1 MFIGLDIGGT
11 KILGALFDDE
21 GKIKKREKR
30 KAKASGGLETVQ
42 KEIFKTIDNLLENTK
57 IREIEAIGIGV
68 PGLVDRDGTITFSPN
83 LPFRDYKLGEI
94 LRKKYNVPTFIG
106 NDVNVSTVGE
116 WKFGSGSGNKNVLGV
131 FVGTGIG
138 GGLIVENN
146 LYLGKNGSAGEIG
159 HINLDPNGPF
169 CGCGSRGCLE
179 SLSSKTAIQKD
190 IESRIYRGEKS
201 LITKSLKEN
210 GILKSGPLKEA
221 YMKKDDIVVDSVN
234 KAAENLGRGLAS
246 LANIFNP
253 EVIIL
258 GGGVMVE
265 LGKELMPII
274 TREFKRFAMID
285 ISKNTE
291 IKMAKL
297 GDDAGIIGA
306 LALAK
311 EGMSKEMKD

>member
-11 KILGALFDDE
+11 KILGALFDEE

-30 KAKASGGLETVQ
+30 KAKASSGLEIVQ
-42 KEIFKTIDNLLENTK
+42 KEIFKTIDNLLENTN
-57 IREIEAIGIGV
+57 IREIEAIGISV

-94 LRKKYNVPTFIG
+94 LRKKYNIPTFIG

-116 WKFGSGSGNKNVLGV
+116 WKFGSGSGNKNVLGI

-179 SLSSKTAIQKD
+179 SLSSKTAIQKN

-221 YMKKDDIVVDSVN
+221 YMKKDDVVIDSVN

-274 TREFKRFAMID
+274 TREFQRFAMID

>member
-1 MFIGLDIGGT
+1 
-11 KILGALFDDE
+11 
-21 GKIKKREKR
+21 
-30 KAKASGGLETVQ
+30 
-42 KEIFKTIDNLLENTK
+42 
-57 IREIEAIGIGV
+57 
-68 PGLVDRDGTITFSPN
+68 
-83 LPFRDYKLGEI
+83 
-94 LRKKYNVPTFIG
+94 
-106 NDVNVSTVGE
+106 
-116 WKFGSGSGNKNVLGV
+116 
-131 FVGTGIG
+131 
-138 GGLIVENN
+138 
-146 LYLGKNGSAGEIG
+146 
-159 HINLDPNGPF
+159 
-169 CGCGSRGCLE
+169 
-179 SLSSKTAIQKD
+179 
-190 IESRIYRGEKS
+190 
-201 LITKSLKEN
+201 
-210 GILKSGPLKEA
+210 
-221 YMKKDDIVVDSVN
+221 MKKDDVVVDSVN